1 MSHSP
6 VQESPTGPDFQPGE
20 IASALDQLGA
30 PPSPAPADATP
41 PATPTL
47 VRWSELLGA
56 IPIDKRLKPITE
68 FSRAIHEGVI
78 QAATITEEFNLPY
91 VDANGE
97 ELDFEGHD
105 ELILDTPQVHAW
117 LAQQTTESTYALI
130 RGGGPVQ
137 VTEEQIMKGELDFA
151 RLAAIRRMTATQNL
165 PERTVTAAASARK
178 PKPKPK
184 RKATPNT
191 SSKADQKSGTAK
203 PEKAPKDTPTTSK

>member
-1 MSHSP
+1 MSQLP
-6 VQESPTGPDFQPGE
+6 TKEPPTGPNFQPGE
-20 IASALDQLGA
+20 IASVLDQLGA
-30 PPSPAPADATP
+30 HPSPAPGDATP

-56 IPIDKRLKPITE
+56 IPTDKRLKPITE

-78 QAATITEEFNLPY
+78 QAATITEEFSLPY

-165 PERTVTAAASARK
+165 PERTVTAARK

-191 SSKADQKSGTAK
+191 SSKADQKSGSAK